1 MCEGG
6 IIFAFTTS
14 LLATH
19 PVSKLKNPK
28 AKDLKQNPSEGSLFF
43 FFIFKANFEVLQ
55 YQMNCSECK
64 AGCHAES

>member
-28 AKDLKQNPSEGSLFF
+28 AKDLKQNPSEGSLFIYL
-43 FFIFKANFEVLQ
+43 FIFLKLFEPNSKKS
-55 YQMNCSECK
+55 ME
-64 AGCHAES
+64 